1 MSASQ
6 SVNIPK
12 WFWFAAA
19 GALLWN
25 LIGVATYLS
34 YVTVS
39 PEAVAALPDEQ
50 RAIRDATPMF
60 VTAAYAIAVFS
71 AALGS
76 IFLLMRRSWAVSMF
90 TTSLIA
96 VLAQFGYM
104 FLALNILS
112 TGAAAAVLPAM
123 IIIVGLLLVRFSL
136 SARRK
141 GWLS

>member
-6 SVNIPK
+6 SIAIPK
-12 WFWFAAA
+12 WFWFAAI

-34 YVTVS
+34 YVTAS
-39 PEAVAALPDEQ
+39 SEAIAALPDEQ
-50 RAIRDATPMF
+50 RAIREATPMF

-71 AALGS
+71 AAAGS

-90 TTSLIA
+90 TTSLVA
-96 VLAQFGYM
+96 VLVQFGYM
-104 FLALNILS
+104 FLALNVLS

-141 GWLS
+141 GWLA

>member
-6 SVNIPK
+6 SISIPK

-25 LIGVATYLS
+25 LAGVATYLG
-34 YVTVS
+34 YVTAS
-39 PEAVAALPDEQ
+39 PEAIAALPDEQ
-50 RAIRDATPMF
+50 KAIRETTPMF
-60 VTAAYAIAVFS
+60 VTAAYAIAVFG

-76 IFLLMRRSWAVSMF
+76 IFLIMRRSWAVSMF
-90 TTSLIA
+90 TASLVA

-104 FLALNILS
+104 FLALNVLS

-123 IIIVGLLLVRFSL
+123 IIIVGLLLLRFSM

-141 GWLS
+141 GWLR